1 VRPKLVHRY
10 ISIRFFTI
18 LLFLLV
24 GCSQRSG
31 EQEET
36 THPQRD
42 YLRLLEEKRAI
53 ERENRQLALDLELSR
68 QDSLYGLIDLHE
80 RRIHLKM
87 RGVSLKDYEIRRMTV
102 RLGSEGTDVD
112 RWLKQPLAVLVKKEI
127 TRQNAKKEKEE
138 EWQEITV
145 TAQAERDTVMAK
157 ALWDTTVGS
166 YSIRKRAFS
175 VVPDSS
181 LPTSYDLHTDQDVVL
196 SVRTE
201 RDLSVVP
208 VGFSAWVTSTADVI
222 QRVIAKLMGQLTTDQ
237 VQVVLDEGDARAV
250 FRSLQVGTQIILIP

>member
-1 VRPKLVHRY
+1 MDPGTPNRIEQMIEENHP
-10 ISIRFFTI
+10 T
-18 LLFLLV
+18 V
-24 GCSQRSG
+24 G
-31 EQEET
+31 
-36 THPQRD
+36 
-42 YLRLLEEKRAI
+42 
-53 ERENRQLALDLELSR
+53 ERQSARWHLALGPS
-68 QDSLYGLIDLHE
+68 YA
-80 RRIHLKM
+80 RRSH
-87 RGVSLKDYEIRRMTV
+87 
-102 RLGSEGTDVD
+102 
-112 RWLKQPLAVLVKKEI
+112 Q
-127 TRQNAKKEKEE
+127 KEE